1 MRARVFLASLLGFLS
16 LLAATVAVPAAAQ
29 PREVPNEAR
38 DGIQPLDRL
47 LPGIRR
53 DHPGNFYDAEG
64 PTYGPSGNPHYHL
77 KWMTP
82 EGRVIWYDA
91 DARSGRVLRSSP
103 GRDSFDSGAR
113 AYDRAGPRPYVGR
126 YPPYTA
132 EPYDRGYGRERQRER
147 DANPPPGFGPGA
159 RYGSPYGGWRG
170 GDGGWRGGREGGGRG
185 DGGGRGGRGRH

>member
-1 MRARVFLASLLGFLS
+1 MRARVFSAFLLGFLS
-16 LLAATVAVPAAAQ
+16 LLAANIAVPAVAQ
-29 PREVPNEAR
+29 PREGRPSEAR

-103 GRDSFDSGAR
+103 GRDSFDSG
-113 AYDRAGPRPYVGR
+113 DRPRPFVDR

-132 EPYDRGYGRERQRER
+132 DPYDRGYGRARENERN
-147 DANPPPGFGPGA
+147 ANPPPGFGSGP
-159 RYGSPYGGWRG
+159 RYGNPYGGWRG
-170 GDGGWRGGREGGGRG
+170 GRGEGGRG
-185 DGGGRGGRGRH
+185 NNGGGRGGRGHR

>member
-1 MRARVFLASLLGFLS
+1 MRARVFLVFLLGFLS
-16 LLAATVAVPAAAQ
+16 LLAANIAVPAAAQ
-29 PREVPNEAR
+29 PRASRE
-38 DGIQPLDRL
+38 GIQPLDRL

-53 DHPGNFYDAEG
+53 DHPGTFYDAEG

-103 GRDSFDSGAR
+103 GRDSFDSGDRGGAR
-113 AYDRAGPRPYVGR
+113 AYEGR

-132 EPYDRGYGRERQRER
+132 DPYDRGYGRARENERN
-147 DANPPPGFGPGA
+147 ANPPPGFGPGA
-159 RYGSPYGGWRG
+159 RYGNPYGGWRG
-170 GDGGWRGGREGGGRG
+170 GNGGGRG
-185 DGGGRGGRGRH
+185 DGGRGGHGRH

>member
-1 MRARVFLASLLGFLS
+1 MRARAFSALLLGFLS
-16 LLAATVAVPAAAQ
+16 LLAATVTVPAAAQ
-29 PREVPNEAR
+29 PREGRPYESR

-53 DHPGNFYDAEG
+53 DHPGTFYDAEG

-103 GRDSFDSGAR
+103 GRDSFDSGDR
-113 AYDRAGPRPYVGR
+113 PDRARPFVGR

-132 EPYDRGYGRERQRER
+132 DPYDRGYGRAREQERY
-147 DANPPPGFGPGA
+147 ANPPPGFGHGPRHGN
-159 RYGSPYGGWRG
+159 PYGGWR
-170 GDGGWRGGREGGGRG
+170 R